1 MRPVEFAGL
10 ARILGVQ
17 IVQIVEGEDKPQS
30 RDFTDVFAD
39 VMARFN
45 ALNRQQKRDLLKL
58 VKKSN
63 SARGVVD
70 ASSAENT

>member
-17 IVQIVEGEDKPQS
+17 IVQMIEGEDKPQG